1 MSARHLLLGY
11 RGIFFKAE
19 KKSTCRI
26 VVDFKCMEV
35 SKRAVKNMQ
44 EKRDVRRKK
53 AISLT
58 AIVLFI
64 IIVLLFIIIR
74 VYQGLVERKEIKE
87 KPEKE

>member
-1 MSARHLLLGY
+1 MSARHLLLRY

-19 KKSTCRI
+19 KKWTCRI
-26 VVDFKCMEV
+26 VVDLKCMEV

-64 IIVLLFIIIR
+64 IIILLFIIIR

>member
-1 MSARHLLLGY
+1 
-11 RGIFFKAE
+11 
-19 KKSTCRI
+19 
-26 VVDFKCMEV
+26 MEV
-35 SKRAVKNMQ
+35 SKRTVKNMQ

-64 IIVLLFIIIR
+64 IIR
-74 VYQGLVERKEIKE
+74 VYQGPVERKEIKE

>member
-1 MSARHLLLGY
+1 
-11 RGIFFKAE
+11 
-19 KKSTCRI
+19 
-26 VVDFKCMEV
+26 MEV

-64 IIVLLFIIIR
+64 IIR
-74 VYQGLVERKEIKE
+74 VYQGLVEKKEIKE
-87 KPEKE
+87 KPGKE

>member
-1 MSARHLLLGY
+1 
-11 RGIFFKAE
+11 
-19 KKSTCRI
+19 
-26 VVDFKCMEV
+26 MEV

-44 EKRDVRRKK
+44 EKRDVRRKE

-64 IIVLLFIIIR
+64 IIVLLYIIIR
-74 VYQGLVERKEIKE
+74 VYQGLVEKKEIKE

>member
-1 MSARHLLLGY
+1 MSARHLLLRY

-26 VVDFKCMEV
+26 VLDFKCMEV

-44 EKRDVRRKK
+44 EKRNVRRKK

-64 IIVLLFIIIR
+64 IIR
-74 VYQGLVERKEIKE
+74 VYQGLVEKKEIKE

>member
-26 VVDFKCMEV
+26 VLDFKCMEV
-35 SKRAVKNMQ
+35 SKRTVKNMQ

-64 IIVLLFIIIR
+64 IIR

>member
-1 MSARHLLLGY
+1 MSARHLLLRY

-44 EKRDVRRKK
+44 EKRNVRRKK

-58 AIVLFI
+58 AIV
-64 IIVLLFIIIR
+64 LFIIIR

>member
-1 MSARHLLLGY
+1 
-11 RGIFFKAE
+11 
-19 KKSTCRI
+19 
-26 VVDFKCMEV
+26 MEV
-35 SKRAVKNMQ
+35 SKRTVKNMQ

-64 IIVLLFIIIR
+64 IIILLFIIIR
-74 VYQGLVERKEIKE
+74 VYQGLVEKKEIKE

>member
-64 IIVLLFIIIR
+64 IIR
-74 VYQGLVERKEIKE
+74 VYQGLVEKKEIKE

>member
-1 MSARHLLLGY
+1 MSARHLLLRY

-44 EKRDVRRKK
+44 EKRDARRKK

-58 AIVLFI
+58 AIV
-64 IIVLLFIIIR
+64 LFIIIR

>member
-1 MSARHLLLGY
+1 MSARHLLLRY
-11 RGIFFKAE
+11 RGIFFKPE

-26 VVDFKCMEV
+26 VLDFKCMEV
-35 SKRAVKNMQ
+35 SKRTVKNMQ

-58 AIVLFI
+58 AIVLFT
-64 IIVLLFIIIR
+64 IIR
-74 VYQGLVERKEIKE
+74 VYQGLVEKKEIKE

>member
-1 MSARHLLLGY
+1 MSARHLVLRY

-44 EKRDVRRKK
+44 EKREVRRKK

-58 AIVLFI
+58 AIV
-64 IIVLLFIIIR
+64 LFIIIR

>member
-1 MSARHLLLGY
+1 MSARHLLLRY

-26 VVDFKCMEV
+26 VLDFKCMEV

-44 EKRDVRRKK
+44 EKRNVRRKK

-58 AIVLFI
+58 AIV
-64 IIVLLFIIIR
+64 LFIIIR

>member
-1 MSARHLLLGY
+1 M
-11 RGIFFKAE
+11 
-19 KKSTCRI
+19 
-26 VVDFKCMEV
+26 VDFKCIEER
-35 SKRAVKNMQ
+35 KRAVKNMQ

-64 IIVLLFIIIR
+64 IIR
-74 VYQGLVERKEIKE
+74 VYQELVERKEIKE

>member
-1 MSARHLLLGY
+1 MSARHLLLRY

-19 KKSTCRI
+19 KKWTCRI

-64 IIVLLFIIIR
+64 IFR

>member
-1 MSARHLLLGY
+1 MSARHLLLRY

-44 EKRDVRRKK
+44 EKRNVRRKK

-64 IIVLLFIIIR
+64 IIR
-74 VYQGLVERKEIKE
+74 VYQGLVEKKEIKE

>member
-1 MSARHLLLGY
+1 
-11 RGIFFKAE
+11 
-19 KKSTCRI
+19 
-26 VVDFKCMEV
+26 MEV
-35 SKRAVKNMQ
+35 SKRTVKNMQ
-44 EKRDVRRKK
+44 EKRDVRRKE

-64 IIVLLFIIIR
+64 IIILLFIIIR

>member
-1 MSARHLLLGY
+1 
-11 RGIFFKAE
+11 
-19 KKSTCRI
+19 
-26 VVDFKCMEV
+26 MEV

-44 EKRDVRRKK
+44 EKRDVRRKE

-64 IIVLLFIIIR
+64 IIILLFIIIR
-74 VYQGLVERKEIKE
+74 VYQGLVEKKEIKE

>member
-1 MSARHLLLGY
+1 M
-11 RGIFFKAE
+11 K
-19 KKSTCRI
+19 
-26 VVDFKCMEV
+26 V

-44 EKRDVRRKK
+44 EKRDVRRKE

-64 IIVLLFIIIR
+64 IIILLFIIIR

>member
-44 EKRDVRRKK
+44 EKRDVRRKE

-58 AIVLFI
+58 AIV
-64 IIVLLFIIIR
+64 LFIIIR

>member
-1 MSARHLLLGY
+1 MSARHLLLRY

-26 VVDFKCMEV
+26 VLDFKCMEV
-35 SKRAVKNMQ
+35 SKRVVKNMQ

-64 IIVLLFIIIR
+64 IIR

>member
-1 MSARHLLLGY
+1 MSARHLLLRY

-26 VVDFKCMEV
+26 VLDFKCMEV

-44 EKRDVRRKK
+44 EKRDARRKK

-64 IIVLLFIIIR
+64 IIR
-74 VYQGLVERKEIKE
+74 VYQGLVEKKEIKE

>member
-1 MSARHLLLGY
+1 
-11 RGIFFKAE
+11 
-19 KKSTCRI
+19 
-26 VVDFKCMEV
+26 MEV

-44 EKRDVRRKK
+44 EKRDVRRKE

-64 IIVLLFIIIR
+64 IIILLFIIIR

>member
-64 IIVLLFIIIR
+64 IIR

>member
-44 EKRDVRRKK
+44 EKRDVRRKE

-64 IIVLLFIIIR
+64 IIR
-74 VYQGLVERKEIKE
+74 VYQGLVEKKEIKE

>member
-1 MSARHLLLGY
+1 MSARHLLLRY

-64 IIVLLFIIIR
+64 IIR

>member
-1 MSARHLLLGY
+1 MSARHLLLRY

-35 SKRAVKNMQ
+35 SKRTVKNMQ

-64 IIVLLFIIIR
+64 IIR
-74 VYQGLVERKEIKE
+74 VYQGLVEKKEIKE

>member
-1 MSARHLLLGY
+1 MSARHLLLRY

-44 EKRDVRRKK
+44 EKRDARRKK

-64 IIVLLFIIIR
+64 IIR
-74 VYQGLVERKEIKE
+74 VYQGLVEKKEIKE

>member
-1 MSARHLLLGY
+1 MSARHLLLRY

-26 VVDFKCMEV
+26 VLDFKCMEV

-44 EKRDVRRKK
+44 EKRDVRRKE

-58 AIVLFI
+58 AIV
-64 IIVLLFIIIR
+64 LFIIIR

>member
-1 MSARHLLLGY
+1 MSARHLLLRY

-35 SKRAVKNMQ
+35 SKRVVKNMQ

-64 IIVLLFIIIR
+64 IIR

>member
-1 MSARHLLLGY
+1 
-11 RGIFFKAE
+11 
-19 KKSTCRI
+19 
-26 VVDFKCMEV
+26 
-35 SKRAVKNMQ
+35 MQ

-64 IIVLLFIIIR
+64 IIR
-74 VYQGLVERKEIKE
+74 VYQELVERKEIKE

>member
-1 MSARHLLLGY
+1 MSARHLLLRY

-64 IIVLLFIIIR
+64 IIR
-74 VYQGLVERKEIKE
+74 VYQGLVEKKEIKE